1 MTEGIVNTD
10 NELIDGGALLDDVEA
25 WFGRYIGVTD
35 DRDLS
40 LVTLWTVATHVAVE
54 TYTSPRLLIDSTTP
68 GSGKTTLLD
77 HIGRLACSPLHAAAL
92 SSPAVLVRA
101 LQGGIRTLLVDE
113 ADRSLSPNKPGVE
126 DLIAILNSGY
136 RRGATRPVLVP
147 VKGGAWEVKEMP
159 TFCPVALAG
168 NSPRLPDDTRSRS
181 IRILLMPDRT
191 GRVEDS
197 DWELIEGA
205 ALELR
210 DRILA
215 WTEQVREQITGMP
228 VDLPAGCIGRAKE
241 KWRPLKRVA
250 VAAGSH
256 WPEIV
261 DQLITRGM
269 AETDAEHDAGLSADP
284 PGMVM
289 LRDLHAVWPEGED
302 FVATERL
309 VSKLVVHNAEYWG
322 LSSAYGKALTATRLG
337 RLVSQA
343 SKVTSTRPGGVG
355 PRGFTRASFD
365 PIWERLGIH
374 PSFQPGEPGEPGE
387 PGGNR
392 RSEPTEPSRGTP
404 TGLFDPPTNPV
415 GGRVTVTTPSDQG
428 KPPGQPGSPGQPGIS
443 DSPIA
448 PMVHGESAT
457 FTTPRKVTC
466 AQWLRGH
473 VLALMADEVDTVE
486 SRDLF
491 AAGEAAG
498 YGIDNLR
505 RSVMN
510 CDLIATVGRTGHGA
524 TYRLGAGSTSTVVP
538 CPEWLDQWLRDHGDW
553 IKAADVFAAGEEAGY
568 ERTTLKSAAK
578 RIGVLKRGQSV
589 LTEWRLDRYD
599 TKEAV

>member
-1 MTEGIVNTD
+1 MTDDKTEM
-10 NELIDGGALLDDVEA
+10 IDGGALLDDVEA

-228 VDLPAGCIGRAKE
+228 VDLPTGCIGRAKE

-261 DQLITRGM
+261 DELITRGM

-284 PGMVM
+284 PGMVI

-355 PRGFTRASFD
+355 PRGFTKASFD

-374 PSFQPGEPGEPGE
+374 PSSQPGEPGEPGE

-392 RSEPTEPSRGTP
+392 RSEQVRPSHDTP
-404 TGLFDPPTNPV
+404 TGLFPSPPNPV
-415 GGRVTVTTPSDQG
+415 VARCDARTPSDQG
-428 KPPGQPGSPGQPGIS
+428 KPPGQPGSPGQPGVS
-443 DSPIA
+443 DTPTKPRLHAVSDTTP
-448 PMVHGESAT
+448 SAT
-457 FTTPRKVTC
+457 R
-466 AQWLRGH
+466 WLDNHIRE
-473 VLALMADEVDTVE
+473 LL
-486 SRDLF
+486 
-491 AAGEAAG
+491 AAGTSVTDSKAVYAAG
-498 YGIDNLR
+498 TAAGPSIDALRQAARKSDLISVVER
-505 RSVMN
+505 RS
-510 CDLIATVGRTGHGA
+510 DRAIW
-524 TYRLGAGSTSTVVP
+524 RLGAGGEYAAISAA
-538 CPEWLDQWLRDHGDW
+538 QWLADW
-553 IKAADVFAAGEEAGY
+553 LRGRGWVKATDAYKAGAEAGKG
-568 ERTTLKSAAK
+568 RDAIKSAAQNSEH
-578 RIGVLKRGQSV
+578 ILKRGNST
-589 LTEWRLDRYD
+589 LTEWSLDPNY
-599 TKEAV
+599 EQESA

>member
-1 MTEGIVNTD
+1 MKDD

-92 SSPAVLVRA
+92 SSPAVLVRS

-197 DWELIEGA
+197 DWEFIEGA

-210 DRILA
+210 ESILA
-215 WTEQVREQITGMP
+215 WTEQVREQITGMS
-228 VDLPAGCIGRAKE
+228 VDLPPGCIGRAKE

-261 DQLITRGM
+261 DELITRGM

-309 VSKLVVHNAEYWG
+309 VSKLIVHNAEYWG
-322 LSSAYGKALTATRLG
+322 LASAYGKALTATRLG

-374 PSFQPGEPGEPGE
+374 PSSQPGEPGEPGE

-392 RSEPTEPSRGTP
+392 RSEQVRPSRGTP
-404 TGLFDPPTNPV
+404 TGLFPAPSNPV
-415 GGRVTVTTPSDQG
+415 VARCDDRTPSDQG
-428 KPPGQPGSPGQPGIS
+428 KQPGQPGSPGQPGVS
-443 DSPIA
+443 DTPTA
-448 PMVHGESAT
+448 PRLRPVSDTGRLSA
-457 FTTPRKVTC
+457 P
-466 AQWLRGH
+466 QWFDNHIQSLIDAG
-473 VLALMADEVDTVE
+473 VELTDSKTVYG
-486 SRDLF
+486 
-491 AAGEAAG
+491 AGEALG
-498 YGIDNLR
+498 YSVDSLRQAARKSDLVSVVER
-505 RSVMN
+505 RS
-510 CDLIATVGRTGHGA
+510 DRAIW
-524 TYRLGAGSTSTVVP
+524 RLGAGGKYAAISGA
-538 CPEWLDQWLRDHGDW
+538 QWLVDW
-553 IKAADVFAAGEEAGY
+553 LRGRGWVTAGEVYAAGVAAGY
-568 ERTTLKSAAK
+568 NRNTIKTAALADH
-578 RIGVLKRGQSV
+578 ILKRGQS
-589 LTEWRLDRYD
+589 THTQWALDPDYQ
-599 TKEAV
+599 KETA